1 MRVILGIMLLLVC
14 IFLGYILSQ
23 KFTKKRK
30 FYSSFLVFNTNI
42 KNEISFS
49 QSTLIKIADKLDVKD
64 DFNGCVYEFIKEHE
78 FTFNKNYLNKEEID
92 FFKAYLSRLGSS
104 DKFSQLSYLEE
115 VGVQIDKRLSVA
127 TENEKKYKKL
137 YLKLGFLLGLIAFI
151 ICL

>member
-1 MRVILGIMLLLVC
+1 M
-14 IFLGYILSQ
+14 
-23 KFTKKRK
+23 
-30 FYSSFLVFNTNI
+30 
-42 KNEISFS
+42 
-49 QSTLIKIADKLDVKD
+49 
-64 DFNGCVYEFIKEHE
+64 YEFIKEHE

-92 FFKAYLSRLGSS
+92 FFKAYLTRLGSS